1 MTALPSYFNDFLSGI
16 RLQSTH
22 IDDLKRGHRTLRERL
37 AADKSLAPC
46 IVSTF
51 LQGSY
56 RRATAVRPKSGK
68 RSDVD
73 VVVVTKLSMREYSD
87 PDDAMELF
95 VPFMEKHYKGKY
107 RLQGRSIGIEM
118 SYVDLDLVITAAP
131 SESEE
136 GILKSESVTAQETL
150 EEATDWK
157 LVKSWVS
164 PAQRTGPGSIF
175 KMREAAGEQEW
186 KTAPLWIPNRDGKCW
201 EQTHPLA
208 QIQWTQQKNRACNGH
223 YVNVVKAIKWW
234 RRIKHATPAY
244 PKGYPVEHLVGVCCP
259 DGIASVA
266 EGVTRTLEKMGTD
279 YQWYANLK
287 MAPNVPDHGVAEHNV
302 LARVNGADFADFHGQ
317 VCEAAAIAR
326 LAYDGTEADI
336 SESVARWRQLFG
348 DVFPDAPPDNPNN
361 DDHGGSRGG
370 PGFTPR
376 TQVTEIGRGRFA

>member
-1 MTALPSYFNDFLSGI
+1 MIALPSYFNDFLGGI
-16 RLQSTH
+16 RLKSTH
-22 IDDLKRGHRTLRERL
+22 IDDLQRGHRTLRNRL
-37 AADKSLAPC
+37 AVDESLAPC

-73 VVVVTKLSMREYSD
+73 VVVVTKLSMSEYPD

-95 VPFMEKHYKGKY
+95 VPFMEKHYTGKY
-107 RLQGRSIGIEM
+107 RLQGRSIGIEL

-136 GILKSESVTAQETL
+136 SILRSQSVTAQETL
-150 EEATDWK
+150 EEAADWK

-164 PAQRTGPGSIF
+164 PAQRGTPDSIF
-175 KMREAAGEQEW
+175 KMREAVGEQEW
-186 KTAPLWIPNRDGKCW
+186 KAAPLWIPNRDRKCW
-201 EQTHPLA
+201 EQTHPLS

-234 RRIKHATPAY
+234 RRIKHPTPTY
-244 PKGYPVEHLVGVCCP
+244 PKGYPVEHLVGACCP
-259 DGIASVA
+259 NGIASVA
-266 EGVTRTLEKMGTD
+266 EGVTRTLEKID
-279 YQWYANLK
+279 SEYRLYAALK
-287 MAPNVPDHGVAEHNV
+287 MVPNLPDHGVGEHNV
-302 LARVNGADFADFHGQ
+302 LARVSGADFAEFHGQ

-326 LAYDGTEADI
+326 SAYDGTEADV
-336 SESVARWRQLFG
+336 SESVACWRQLFG
-348 DVFPDAPPDNPNN
+348 DAFPSAPPDSPDS
-361 DDHGGSRGG
+361 DDHGGSNGS